1 MLTIKIIAIVW
12 ALFMSFFTLIAK
24 LSGISPFV
32 GLLIRA
38 LSLITLIY
46 FGSELIK
53 IIP

>member
-1 MLTIKIIAIVW
+1 MLTIKIIAMIW
-12 ALFMSFFTLIAK
+12 ALVMSFYALIAK
-24 LSGISPFV
+24 LTGVSQPTA
-32 GLLIRA
+32 LLIKA